1 MGGLCFILVLVINFE
16 QMLIMAGLCSMLD
29 LVIKVKTE
37 TYVVGLYC
45 FIIVSAMMFK

>member
-29 LVIKVKTE
+29 LVMKVKTE
-37 TYVVGLYC
+37 TVVGLYC
-45 FIIVSAMMFK
+45 FIIVSAMMSK